1 MVRQTDNP
9 VVASGDLG
17 GREVTLSGAVS
28 WGSLGLRFGTSLP
41 VDLPATPARDGM
53 VD

>member
-1 MVRQTDNP
+1 MVQQVDSP

-17 GREVTLSGAVS
+17 GREVTLPGVAS
-28 WGSLGLRFGTSLP
+28 WGSLGLRFGTFLP
-41 VDLPATPARDGM
+41 VDLPAAPARDGM